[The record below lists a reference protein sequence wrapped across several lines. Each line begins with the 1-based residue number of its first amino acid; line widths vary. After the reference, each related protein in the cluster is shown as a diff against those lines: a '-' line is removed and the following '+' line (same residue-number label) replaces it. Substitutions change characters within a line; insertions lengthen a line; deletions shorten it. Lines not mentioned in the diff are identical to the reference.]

1 MDNLQIA
8 KQMITF
14 NKSAFDSSFSA
25 MTMVYEQNEKMVETF
40 LNQATWMPA
49 EGKKVI
55 ADWLVAYSDGCDDFK
70 KMVDDNYGKVEAYF
84 NQK

>member
-1 MDNLQIA
+1 
-8 KQMITF
+8 
-14 NKSAFDSSFSA
+14 
-25 MTMVYEQNEKMVETF
+25 
-40 LNQATWMPA
+40 MPA

-55 ADWLVAYSDGCDDFK
+55 EDWLATCSDGCNDLK